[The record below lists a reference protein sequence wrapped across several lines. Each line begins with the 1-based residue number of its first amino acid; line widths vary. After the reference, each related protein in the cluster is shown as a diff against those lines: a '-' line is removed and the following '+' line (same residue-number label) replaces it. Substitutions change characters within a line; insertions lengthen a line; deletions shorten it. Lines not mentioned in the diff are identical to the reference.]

1 MTFRPDTAGMRLGVS
16 SLMGRICGVPT
27 GWIGLGLLVG
37 TALGVGVTRSEAAS
51 SRTQQDPGATELS
64 LNLLENGA
72 MEMAPVELGGARRIP
87 WWTPVIFAPDSRDLT
102 RAARSWTGLENGP
115 RVEQGAVVLEPGG
128 QDLLVQAVPTFA
140 PSLGELRITG
150 RVRGAGVLVV
160 LDAAGREYSHDV
172 VGTETWTEFAWNVG
186 GEGPLT
192 PRLHLGIGARGDAAA
207 RFDDLACWVAV
218 PAPTESQLQAQLGAL
233 IPELLWVWHN
243 GTKDTYG
250 PRKSNLWGGSVDA
263 ETGGL
268 LGEPAGKVGLHP
280 MHMALVRA
288 TALGLGGPELKALCI
303 DSARDFMELCIHPT
317 TNLPRRWDPLRDVPM
332 DEESIEVS
340 AYLGYLLDL
349 AEFGPEEVRQE
360 AFEKGVAM
368 GMSLL
373 RKAVLPDGNVAALVR
388 PMDGEI
394 STNTVHLRRLD
405 LPSQFVRLAGVLGER
420 GGFDEL
426 AEALVAAARD
436 AVIEVEFANYWPG
449 QWNRIDPGFDDS
461 YGHIGA
467 RSAAMLKVLPDEA
480 MLGRLAFSGLDK
492 FAPLWRLALS
502 HGGNIA
508 ADQVRCWEVFGELA
522 LLQPQRPMASGKS
535 LGEEVSE
542 LLSMAVRSHVKG
554 EQATGGHWLDVTVVG
569 FDPATN
575 LPVGD
580 TVGMPQNLIKG
591 LGVVYRQ
598 EFGLRTPEHRALFA
612 AVLSSC
618 LESYD
623 APFGLVG
630 AAPGSAPGGGRGG
643 GARSAVG
650 TLQIMDGLLWMA
662 ENLAR

>member
-1 MTFRPDTAGMRLGVS
+1 MRFRVS
-16 SLMGRICGVPT
+16 SYMERICGVPM
-27 GWIGLGLLVG
+27 GLVSIGLLMGG
-37 TALGVGVTRSEAAS
+37 ILGAGSPEAPAAPS
-51 SRTQQDPGATELS
+51 AHVQDADGDVLS
-64 LNLLENGA
+64 LNMLENGD
-72 MEMAPVELGGARRIP
+72 MEMGTQVLAGVGRIA
-87 WWTPVIFAPDSRDLT
+87 WWTPVTFAEGSRDLS
-102 RAARSWTGLENGP
+102 RAKRSWSGLDVVP
-115 RVEQGAVVLEPGG
+115 RIEDGAVVLDPGS

-140 PSLGELRITG
+140 QGLDKLRISG
-150 RVRGAGVLVV
+150 RVRGAGVVVV
-160 LDAAGREYSHDV
+160 LDAAGREYSLDV
-172 VGTETWTEFAWNVG
+172 DGSDSWQEFAWDVG
-186 GEGPLT
+186 KVGPLT
-192 PRLHLGIGARGDAAA
+192 PRLTLGIGARSDSPVS
-207 RFDDLACWVAV
+207 FDDLALWVTT
-218 PAPTESQLQAQLGAL
+218 PAPSEAQLRAQLGAL
-233 IPELLWVWHN
+233 IPELLMVWHL
-243 GTKDTYG
+243 GTKDDVG
-250 PRKSNLWGGSVDA
+250 PRKSNLWGGLVDA
-263 ETGGL
+263 NTGGL
-268 LGEPAGKVGLHP
+268 LGEPAAKVGLHP

-303 DSARDFMELCIHPT
+303 DSARDFMELCVHPK
-317 TNLPRRWDPLRDVPM
+317 TNLPRRWDPVRDVPVN
-332 DEESIEVS
+332 EESIEVA

-360 AFEKGVAM
+360 AFEKAASM

-405 LPSQFVRLAGVLGER
+405 LPAQFVRLAGVLRER
-420 GGFDEL
+420 GDWDEL

-436 AVIEVEFANYWPG
+436 ALIEVEFANYWPG

-467 RSAAMLKVLPDEA
+467 RSASMLKVLPDEA

-522 LLQPQRPMASGKS
+522 LLQPQRPMASGRS
-535 LGEEVSE
+535 LGQEVSE
-542 LLSMAVRSHVKG
+542 LLPMAVRSHLKG
-554 EQATGGHWLDVTVVG
+554 QQATGGHWLDVTVVG

-580 TVGMPQNLIKG
+580 TVGMPQNLLKG
-591 LGVVYRQ
+591 MGVVYRE
-598 EFGLRTPEHRALFA
+598 EFGLRTAEHRALFA
-612 AVLSSC
+612 AALNSS
-618 LESYD
+618 LETYA

-650 TLQIMDGLLWMA
+650 TLQVMDGLLSMA